1 MHIVGD
7 RLLVLGLIGSLVP
20 VWMAEPLARVTSSPS
35 QQSRSLTPLQLE
47 IEKQRQRLSA
57 PEVEERR
64 AALMR
69 LAALRH
75 PDASRAAVSALNDP
89 SPMVRVTA
97 ATAALLL
104 PADESAAA
112 LLPLLKDKDGFVRQ
126 EVVYALGRT
135 GNSSAVEPLIE
146 RLVQDKKSGVRG
158 AAAVA
163 LGQIRNEA
171 AVAALS
177 QVLSSQIEMA
187 GAGKAKRK
195 GVELNVFVL
204 RAAAKS
210 LGQIGSAR
218 ALPALLGALK
228 NEKAPA
234 DVRREAATSLG
245 MIGDPSATPALRE
258 ALAAEDAY
266 LSQAAHEALLKI
278 ARAGR

>member
-1 MHIVGD
+1 MHILSG

-20 VWMAEPLARVTSSPS
+20 VCMAEPRARATSSPS

-47 IEKQRQRLSA
+47 IEKQRERLSA

-64 AALMR
+64 DALMR

-89 SPMVRVTA
+89 SPIVRVTA
-97 ATAALLL
+97 ATAVLLL

-112 LLPLLKDKDGFVRQ
+112 LIPLLKDKDEFVRQ
-126 EVVYALGRT
+126 EVAYALGRT

-146 RLVQDKKSGVRG
+146 RLLQDKKSGVRG

-163 LGQIRNEA
+163 LGQIRNDT
-171 AVAALS
+171 AVATLT
-177 QVLSSQIEMA
+177 QVLSAQIEMA
-187 GAGKAKRK
+187 GVGKAKRK
-195 GVELNVFVL
+195 GIEENVFVL

-245 MIGDPSATPALRE
+245 MIGDPAAAPALRE

-266 LSQAAHEALLKI
+266 LSQAANEALLKI
-278 ARAGR
+278 ARPGG